1 MADATRAGDRLPWLE
16 TPRIAKAGPRPAAR
30 RARTPLLLLLG
41 LFLASAAAVMAY
53 LAGRSPTPVATT
65 APEASVRATPPVVPP
80 RAPTPAPA
88 PLPAAPIA
96 PRAPVVITPAPAVTA
111 PVRAAPAEPRLTWAA
126 PERVAAGRSSVRRR
140 VAARLARDAEAHR
153 NTRRA
158 RSASPRYRW
167 PAHFAAAPSGRVV
180 QLGAYYTGRQTNAAW
195 LRLRRAYPY
204 LTTLPRK
211 VVVTPSRAGR
221 PRYYRLR
228 IGTRSAREA
237 RALCDTLHRIGRG
250 CVLV

>member
-1 MADATRAGDRLPWLE
+1 MADAKSAEDRLPWLE
-16 TPRIAKAGPRPAAR
+16 TPRLAKARPRPAAR

-41 LFLASAAAVMAY
+41 LFLASAVAVMAY
-53 LAGRSPTPVATT
+53 LAGRSLRPVATT
-65 APEASVRATPPVVPP
+65 APEDSVRATPPVAAP

-96 PRAPVVITPAPAVTA
+96 PRAPVVMTPAPAVAA
-111 PVRAAPAEPRLTWAA
+111 PVRATPPEPRVTWAA
-126 PERVAAGRSSVRRR
+126 PKRVASARSSVRRR
-140 VAARLARDAEAHR
+140 VAARSGL
-153 NTRRA
+153 
-158 RSASPRYRW
+158 PRYRW
-167 PAHFAAAPSGRVV
+167 PAHFAAVPSGRVV
-180 QLGAYYTGRQTNAAW
+180 QLGAYRTGRQTNAAW

-211 VVVTPSRAGR
+211 VVVTPPRAGR

-228 IGTRSAREA
+228 IGTRSALEA

-250 CVLV
+250 CIVV